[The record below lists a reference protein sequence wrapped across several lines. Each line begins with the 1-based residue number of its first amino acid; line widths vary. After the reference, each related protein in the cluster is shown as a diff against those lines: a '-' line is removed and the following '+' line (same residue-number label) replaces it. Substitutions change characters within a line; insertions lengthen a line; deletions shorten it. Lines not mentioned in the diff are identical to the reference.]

1 MIFATA
7 AIMQEGASM
16 PGSFRRRVLS
26 GSLLVAALVWSPW
39 SPEQQA
45 FAQEVPSSARAGQRS
60 CAERTS
66 LRSQHS
72 REPTRITFIN
82 RSGMYRGIMWIDTQG
97 GFKNYG
103 GLNSGGDAEISV
115 RPGPMGRRRSNAPCD
130 FPLGRYTRNHAMR
143 SALSGTEAAV
153 CR

>member
-1 MIFATA
+1 MMFATA
-7 AIMQEGASM
+7 DIMQEGASM
-16 PGSFRRRVLS
+16 RGSFRRRVLS

-72 REPTRITFIN
+72 REPTSITFIN
-82 RSGMYRGIMWIDTQG
+82 KSGMYRGIMWIDTQG

-103 GLNSGGDAEISV
+103 GLNSGEKKTINTF
-115 RPGPMGRRRSNAPCD
+115 RTHP
-130 FPLGRYTRNHAMR
+130 
-143 SALSGTEAAV
+143 
-153 CR
+153 